1 MATNTLNFSTL
12 VVQVSSSESHL
23 LGCKILPPNTLTPL
37 CSPLDQRW
45 AMKLYFPLFSA
56 RQLGQPCLSCRLFGC
71 PLPLS
76 QKRKTLDRDFSF
88 GLPPRERAA
97 PWEAWAGKC
106 ADLRKT
112 GEAGD

>member
-45 AMKLYFPLFSA
+45 AMKLYSPLSSA
-56 RQLGQPCLSCRLFGC
+56 RQLGQPCLSCCLLLVGSAGGKMCRFEKNGRGGGRGANRASDDSRL
-71 PLPLS
+71 
-76 QKRKTLDRDFSF
+76 KKIH
-88 GLPPRERAA
+88 RAS
-97 PWEAWAGKC
+97 GNIF
-106 ADLRKT
+106 
-112 GEAGD
+112 